1 MPLYESPFLKAAS
14 PRANSFNVM
23 DPLGSFA
30 QESPTQYRP
39 DRLSSDPDHNHLSI
53 ETSFGAAAVVGAIPS
68 EDHEVWV
75 AGFEEYPV
83 DHRYYEIVHESLRDQ
98 FAHYYLLLKDAGGV
112 TRAAQPFL
120 IVSQDLATGMPLV
133 IRKILARIRS
143 RFPGFLKL
151 RMLMVGC
158 SAGEGD
164 IVLEK
169 ESRDISWTVDALK
182 NSLTPVARRLKA
194 MLIVFKDFPKI
205 YRPSLDRL
213 RQFGY
218 TRVPSMPATKLDLNF
233 PDFESYLK
241 TRIGYTTRK
250 NLRRKFRKTENRS
263 IECEVVTDISPY
275 VDEVFPLYRQTL
287 ERSELKFEELTP
299 WYLCELGRR
308 MNDRARFLLW
318 RHEGRIVAFASSIV
332 YNGVLRDNYIGLDYS
347 VALEYHLYFVTWRDT
362 IIWALKNGI
371 HTYHSAPLNYDPK
384 YHFRME
390 LEPLDLYVRAP
401 NNWLNLIFKRV
412 LPLLEPTRYDPVIR
426 KFPNANE
433 LW

>member
-1 MPLYESPFLKAAS
+1 
-14 PRANSFNVM
+14 M
-23 DPLGSFA
+23 DSSGSFA
-30 QESPTQYRP
+30 QESPTECQP
-39 DRLSSDPDHNHLSI
+39 DQLSSGPDHNHFSI
-53 ETSFGAAAVVGAIPS
+53 RTSFGSAVVVDAIPS
-68 EDHEVWV
+68 QDHEVWV

-98 FAHYYLLLKDAGGV
+98 FAHYYMLLKDAAGV
-112 TRAAQPFL
+112 TRAVQPFL
-120 IVSQDLATGMPLV
+120 IVSQDLATGTPPV

-151 RMLMVGC
+151 QMLMVGC

-164 IVLEK
+164 IALEK
-169 ESRDISWTVDALK
+169 ESRNIRWTVDALK

-205 YRPSLDRL
+205 YRPSLDRMG
-213 RQFGY
+213 QFGY

-241 TRIGYTTRK
+241 TRIGYTMRK
-250 NLRRKFRKTENRS
+250 NLRRKFRKTENRP
-263 IECEVVTDISPY
+263 IEFEVVTDISPY

-287 ERSELKFEELTP
+287 GRSELKFEELTP
-299 WYLCELGRR
+299 LYLCELGRR
-308 MNDRARFLLW
+308 MNDRARFFLW
-318 RHEGRIVAFASSIV
+318 RQEGRIIAFASTIV

-371 HTYHSAPLNYDPK
+371 QTYHSAPLNYDPK
-384 YHFRME
+384 FHFRME

-401 NNWLNLIFKRV
+401 NDWLNLIFKRV
-412 LPLLEPTRYDPVIR
+412 LPLLEPTRYDPVVR